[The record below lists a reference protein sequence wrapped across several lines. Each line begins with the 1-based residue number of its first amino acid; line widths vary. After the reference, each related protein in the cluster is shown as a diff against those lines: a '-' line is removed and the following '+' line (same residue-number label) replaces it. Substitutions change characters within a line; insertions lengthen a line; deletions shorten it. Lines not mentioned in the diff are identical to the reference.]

1 MEKTTGQTL
10 ENYKI
15 EPFTLVH
22 DILINWWAILLG
34 ALAAAMLSYVFV
46 GIRYVPQYTTSTTFV
61 VSSRGTTASY
71 SSLGS
76 ANSTTATFQK
86 IIESTAM
93 QDILCEKLGVDSID
107 ADIQANIA
115 GETNLL
121 ELTVTAASPSES
133 FDIMEGIL
141 DNYSSISY
149 YTVGDIVLN
158 ILEEPSI
165 PFSPDN
171 PMNTGSVMKKVFV
184 AALAAFAALFGVL
197 SFMKDTLKTEEDIQE
212 KLDARSMG
220 AIS

>member
-22 DILINWWAILLG
+22 DILINWWASLLG

-141 DNYSSISY
+141 DNFLLYGGRHCPQYPGGAVHS
-149 YTVGDIVLN
+149 V
-158 ILEEPSI
+158 
-165 PFSPDN
+165 F
-171 PMNTGSVMKKVFV
+171 TG
-184 AALAAFAALFGVL
+184 
-197 SFMKDTLKTEEDIQE
+197 
-212 KLDARSMG
+212 
-220 AIS
+220 

>member
-34 ALAAAMLSYVFV
+34 ALAAAMLTYVFV

-71 SSLGS
+71 SSLGT

-93 QDILCEKLGVDSID
+93 QDIL
-107 ADIQANIA
+107 
-115 GETNLL
+115 
-121 ELTVTAASPSES
+121 
-133 FDIMEGIL
+133 
-141 DNYSSISY
+141 
-149 YTVGDIVLN
+149 
-158 ILEEPSI
+158 
-165 PFSPDN
+165 
-171 PMNTGSVMKKVFV
+171 
-184 AALAAFAALFGVL
+184 L
-197 SFMKDTLKTEEDIQE
+197 SLIH
-212 KLDARSMG
+212 
-220 AIS
+220 I